1 MKIEKGIPFEEV
13 KNLPYGKGCL
23 VNGSYKYHAMYVG
36 GDNDEELVFISSTG
50 ARCRF
55 KAKNYNKTWSVLKT
69 I

>member
-23 VNGSYKYHAMYVG
+23 VNGSYKYHAMYTG
-36 GDNDEELVFISSTG
+36 TDDDEELVFISSTG

-55 KAKNYNKTWSVLKT
+55 KAKNYNKTWSVLEL